1 MSLLN
6 HKSKNHENQILCKFY
21 LNGHCKRGKN
31 CRYLHSESEREKWLN
46 QKKECR
52 YYNLGYCKEGS
63 LCKYIHNH
71 QEDLNLN
78 IDEIDENYFLE
89 IPMGYIQHFY
99 GKSKK
104 EIFDEFEEENLPNL
118 IGIICQNS
126 YPLNKVHKILQLIDS
141 NQYKIQYF
149 LIRESHEEILES
161 KDKNFVILGG
171 DLLKVIN
178 DESICII
185 VFLLDE
191 EYENLVGF
199 AKLNNK
205 IYEDHSYAYKIDWL
219 WHKEVNRDKIKKFI
233 NRKDPNFNKLI
244 DCPDGAEIDK
254 KLSKD
259 IIKKMLNKKYDK
271 EKKEEKNHTNLS
283 LTQINNIHLNISN
296 NTVNNFSHLIN
307 LYQKEYEQDEY
318 K

>member
-6 HKSKNHENQILCKFY
+6 HKSKNHENQFLCKFY
-21 LNGHCKRGKN
+21 INGHCKRGNN
-31 CRYLHSESEREKWLN
+31 CHYLHSESEREKWLN

-71 QEDLNLN
+71 RGDLDLNL
-78 IDEIDENYFLE
+78 DEIDENNFLE

-118 IGIICQNS
+118 IGIICQYS

-141 NQYKIQYF
+141 NQYKIKYF
-149 LIRESHEEILES
+149 LIRETHEQILES
-161 KDKNFVILGG
+161 KEKNFVILGG
-171 DLLKVIN
+171 DLLKIKK

-185 VFLLDE
+185 VFILDE
-191 EYENLVGF
+191 ENENIVGF

-205 IYEDHSYAYKIDWL
+205 IYEDYSYVYKIDWL
-219 WHKEVNRDKIKKFI
+219 WHKEINRDKIKYCI
-233 NRKDPNFNKLI
+233 NRKDPNFIKLI
-244 DCPDGAEIDK
+244 NCPDGAEIDK
-254 KLSKD
+254 VLK
-259 IIKKMLNKKYDK
+259 
-271 EKKEEKNHTNLS
+271 
-283 LTQINNIHLNISN
+283 
-296 NTVNNFSHLIN
+296 
-307 LYQKEYEQDEY
+307 
-318 K
+318 

>member
-6 HKSKNHENQILCKFY
+6 HKSKIHENQILCKFY

-71 QEDLNLN
+71 QEDLDLNL
-78 IDEIDENYFLE
+78 DEIDENNFIE

-118 IGIICQNS
+118 IGIICHYS
-126 YPLNKVHKILQLIDS
+126 YPINKVYKILKLIDS
-141 NQYKIQYF
+141 NQYKIKYF
-149 LIRESHEEILES
+149 LIRETHEQILES
-161 KDKNFVILGG
+161 KEKNFVILGG
-171 DLLKVIN
+171 DLLKIKK

-185 VFLLDE
+185 VFILDE
-191 EYENLVGF
+191 ENENIVGF

-205 IYEDHSYAYKIDWL
+205 IENDLYAYKIDWL
-219 WHKEVNRDKIKKFI
+219 WHKEINRDKIKYCI
-233 NRKDPNFNKLI
+233 NRKDPNFIKLI
-244 DCPDGAEIDK
+244 NCPDGAEIDNK
-254 KLSKD
+254 SSKD
-259 IIKKMLNKKYDK
+259 LIKRMLNKKYNK

-307 LYQKEYEQDEY
+307 LYKNDDVKDEY